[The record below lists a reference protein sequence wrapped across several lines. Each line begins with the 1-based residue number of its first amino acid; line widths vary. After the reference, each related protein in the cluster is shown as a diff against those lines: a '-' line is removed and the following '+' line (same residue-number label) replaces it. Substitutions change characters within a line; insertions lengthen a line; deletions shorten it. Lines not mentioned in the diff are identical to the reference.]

1 MKIPIQVGAKVL
13 YPHSVIMI
21 KDRDRM
27 IESVY
32 LGNEI
37 EILAKHIPCYS
48 PEDREAIEQSLADG
62 WEFFCAV
69 MPDGHPEFWVKD
81 AKYLEAAEKI
91 VASVARTAGKMP
103 CDNVN

>member
-1 MKIPIQVGAKVL
+1 MKIPIQIGNKAI

-21 KDRDRM
+21 KSRDRV

-37 EILAKHIPCYS
+37 EILAQHIPCYS
-48 PEDREAIEQSLADG
+48 QEDRQAIEQSLAEG

-91 VASVARTAGKMP
+91 VAYVAEMAPKMP
-103 CDNVN
+103 GDNVH

>member
-1 MKIPIQVGAKVL
+1 MKIPIQIGNKAL

-21 KDRDRM
+21 KDRDRV

-32 LGNEI
+32 RGNEI

-48 PEDREAIEQSLADG
+48 QEDREAIEQSLADG

-91 VASVARTAGKMP
+91 VASVAGMARKMP
-103 CDNVN
+103 GDNVH